1 MILMMMMIYDIN
13 AKYFE
18 IKLCLN
24 ICFVSA
30 NYLCYYG
37 TKYNV
42 TFLHVNIIQCLGSV
56 NSVKPK

>member
-1 MILMMMMIYDIN
+1 MISNIN

-18 IKLCLN
+18 IKLCLI

-42 TFLHVNIIQCLGSV
+42 TFLHANIIQCLGSV